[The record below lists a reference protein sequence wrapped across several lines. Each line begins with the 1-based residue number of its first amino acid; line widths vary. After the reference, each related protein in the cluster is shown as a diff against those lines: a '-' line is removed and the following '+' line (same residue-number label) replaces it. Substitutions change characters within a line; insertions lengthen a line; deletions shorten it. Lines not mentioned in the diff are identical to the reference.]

1 MTNENSTENTNQEN
15 DSLENEASYHAKGL
29 YASVKSFL
37 RDRLSL
43 RDLDDSEK
51 TIEGIQ
57 KDIEFGGY
65 NVWILAF
72 GTIICSIGL
81 NVNSIALV
89 IGAMLISPLMGPI
102 MGIGLSIGINDLTTL
117 KKSVKSLGFAVL
129 MAVSASALY
138 FFISP
143 LSDESSELFARTRPT
158 FLDVGVALLGGFTG
172 ILAGSRKEKSN
183 VIPGVAIAT
192 ALLPPLCT
200 AGYGLA
206 TLRFEYFF
214 GAFYLFLI
222 NTFFIALATILVVR
236 FLRFPVVT
244 FVSKEKESKTRRI
257 ILISTL
263 LIIGPSIFVFYQV
276 IKETY
281 FYRTAHTFVENTI
294 YYEGSEIIKK
304 EILYYPDSISQ
315 INIAIIGDKI
325 PDPVISRWQNELNNN
340 LEGVRLN
347 VFQGTNEALAAQ
359 AELKQLIEVFGESHS
374 ASLSKDRK
382 IEHLENRIYEME
394 RTVFPVSLAEELKIQ
409 HPFLKEVKMGMMLNY
424 EFDVAKD
431 TVATFMLI
439 WQKDSISESEITKS
453 ENRIEQLLAVRL
465 KKDSVFV
472 VSEMR

>member
-1 MTNENSTENTNQEN
+1 MKDDNTSENLEPEAEKTEQE
-15 DSLENEASYHAKGL
+15 AVFHAKGL
-29 YASVKSFL
+29 YASAKDFL
-37 RDRLSL
+37 RQRLSII
-43 RDLDDSEK
+43 DLDDSEK

-57 KDIEFGGY
+57 KDIDFKGY

-81 NVNSIALV
+81 NVNSIAVV

-102 MGIGLSIGINDLTTL
+102 MGVGLSIGINDLATL

-129 MAVSASALY
+129 MAIAASTLY
-138 FFISP
+138 FLISP
-143 LSDESSELFARTRPT
+143 LSDESSELLARTRPT
-158 FLDVGVALLGGFTG
+158 FLDVGVALLGGFIG

-206 TLRFEYFF
+206 TMRFEYFF

-236 FLRFPVVT
+236 YLRFPVVT
-244 FVSKEKESKTRRI
+244 FVSKEKERKTRRI

-263 LIIGPSIFVFYQV
+263 LIIGPSVFVFYQV
-276 IKETY
+276 IKETV
-281 FYRTAHTFVENTI
+281 FYRTTHTFVENNI

-304 EILYYPDSISQ
+304 EINYYPDSVSQ

-325 PDPVISRWQNELNNN
+325 PDPVIARWQNILDQEIDH
-340 LEGVRLN
+340 VKLN

-374 ASLSKDRK
+374 ASMSKDRK
-382 IEHLENRIYEME
+382 IEHLENRIYEIE
-394 RTVFPVSLAEELKIQ
+394 RTSFPASLAEELKIQ
-409 HPFLKEVKMGMMLNY
+409 HPFLQEVKMGMMLNY
-424 EFDVAKD
+424 EFDVAED
-431 TVATFMLI
+431 TIATFVLI
-439 WQKDSISESEITKS
+439 WQKDSISESEIVANEKIIR
-453 ENRIEQLLAVRL
+453 NLLAVRL
-465 KKDSVFV
+465 EKDSVSV
-472 VSEMR
+472 ESKMR